1 MTEKAEELVAE
12 ARRWANGHPN
22 RRSGEL
28 MRDLAEALAALTTG
42 QGIDAPSV
50 REAIGE
56 VLADMGAVIEGMPV
70 ASDLAALTEITDAAI
85 RAAVS
90 PPSRTAKR
98 TGYETVGHAVGEHS
112 QTIRATAAL
121 TTPQEAAPVCAWC
134 PLPARGDAWHNDG
147 KLHPSCG
154 QIGHGQGWVPPY
166 LAPVAKPCGESDDDI
181 RGRLSE
187 LLFTIYDHGTQPNAL
202 READA
207 IIAAFPVLS
216 RDIAGEIEAEA
227 DESAGVMYTGG
238 LRRAAE
244 IVRNGR

>member
-1 MTEKAEELVAE
+1 MCSCEGGWGVARE
-12 ARRWANGHPN
+12 RLEG
-22 RRSGEL
+22 
-28 MRDLAEALAALTTG
+28 LAAKHVCVAA
-42 QGIDAPSV
+42 AP
-50 REAIGE
+50 A
-56 VLADMGAVIEGMPV
+56 
-70 ASDLAALTEITDAAI
+70 
-85 RAAVS
+85 
-90 PPSRTAKR
+90 
-98 TGYETVGHAVGEHS
+98 
-112 QTIRATAAL
+112 
-121 TTPQEAAPVCAWC
+121 PQEAAPVCAWC

-216 RDIAGEIEAEA
+216 RDIAGEIDAEREDTDLDALGA
-227 DESAGVMYTGG
+227 DAYING
-238 LRRAAE
+238 LIRAAE

>member
-1 MTEKAEELVAE
+1 MTPDNTRDLIAAARQDAADERKQGVPEKA
-12 ARRWANGHPN
+12 
-22 RRSGEL
+22 
-28 MRDLAEALAALTTG
+28 DLLDKLADRLAALTTG
-42 QGIDAPSV
+42 QGVDAPSV

-121 TTPQEAAPVCAWC
+121 TTPQE
-134 PLPARGDAWHNDG
+134 GDARERLA
-147 KLHPSCG
+147 KL
-154 QIGHGQGWVPPY
+154 
-166 LAPVAKPCGESDDDI
+166 LAAQAGEEWD
-181 RGRLSE
+181 RLV
-187 LLFTIYDHGTQPNAL
+187 GTAAYARNRFL
-202 READA
+202 RKADA
-207 IIAAFPVLS
+207 ILAAFPVLS

-227 DESAGVMYTGG
+227 ASVRERANSLAVATDHIHARG
-238 LRRAAE
+238 LDRAAE

>member
-1 MTEKAEELVAE
+1 MTEKTEDLRDALAKALCAVEMRSKAATIEEVVEGVERWTRHRYEAERLMVELVDY
-12 ARRWANGHPN
+12 GV
-22 RRSGEL
+22 
-28 MRDLAEALAALTTG
+28 ALA
-42 QGIDAPSV
+42 
-50 REAIGE
+50 
-56 VLADMGAVIEGMPV
+56 VLSA
-70 ASDLAALTEITDAAI
+70 
-85 RAAVS
+85 
-90 PPSRTAKR
+90 
-98 TGYETVGHAVGEHS
+98 
-112 QTIRATAAL
+112 
-121 TTPQEAAPVCAWC
+121 PQEAAPVCAWC

-207 IIAAFPVLS
+207 ILAAFPVLS
-216 RDIAGEIEAEA
+216 RDIAGEIEAMTIKVMP
-227 DESAGVMYTGG
+227 DEGDELFNAGM
-238 LRRAAE
+238 RRAAE